1 MADNLEREKIND
13 AAKENVI
20 EENSDE
26 VLGIA
31 SFMLKELSTQNKRLE
46 NASIRQEEAN
56 KRQQKVIYFLITT
69 IIALFAGFLLFL
81 YQYDFVSYTQ
91 DGNGYNNINTG
102 EQGDV
107 INGSNPYNSEEE
119 QW

>member
-1 MADNLEREKIND
+1 MADNLEKEKIND
-13 AAKENVI
+13 AAEENII

-31 SFMLKELSTQNKRLE
+31 SFMLKELSEQNKRLE

-56 KRQQKVIYFLITT
+56 KRQQRVIYFLIAT

-91 DGNGYNNINTG
+91 DGSGYNNINTG

-107 INGSNPYNSEEE
+107 TNGAEADYSEEE
-119 QW
+119 EW

>member
-1 MADNLEREKIND
+1 MSDNLEKDITE
-13 AAKENVI
+13 ENI
-20 EENSDE
+20 AEENSDE

-31 SFMLKELSTQNKRLE
+31 SFMLKELSIQNKRLE

-56 KRQQKVIYFLITT
+56 KRQQRVIYFLIGA

-81 YQYDFVSYTQ
+81 YQYDFVSYSQ

-107 INGSNPYNSEEE
+107 INGTEADYSEEE
-119 QW
+119 VW